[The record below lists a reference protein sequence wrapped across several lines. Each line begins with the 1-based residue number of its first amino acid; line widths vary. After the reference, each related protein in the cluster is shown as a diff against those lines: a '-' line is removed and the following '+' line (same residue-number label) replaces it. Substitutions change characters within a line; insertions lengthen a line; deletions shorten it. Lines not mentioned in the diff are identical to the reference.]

1 MANFQFDKKGLA
13 DLEGA
18 IAQDLKKA
26 EAEANNVACQRDG
39 TTVLPRGWDHLEVL
53 SSMADLVSGVNGD
66 APALPVGGAF
76 DDEGVRA

>member
-1 MANFQFDKKGLA
+1 MRRVELDERVVSRHEVDGL
-13 DLEGA
+13 L
-18 IAQDLKKA
+18 
-26 EAEANNVACQRDG
+26 VACQRDG

-66 APALPVGGAF
+66 APALSVGGAF